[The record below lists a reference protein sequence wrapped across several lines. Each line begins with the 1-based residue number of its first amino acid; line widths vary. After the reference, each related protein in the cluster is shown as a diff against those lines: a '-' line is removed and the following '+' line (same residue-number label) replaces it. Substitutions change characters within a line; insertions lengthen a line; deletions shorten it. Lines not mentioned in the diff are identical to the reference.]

1 MYKLTNGRIPIIGC
15 GGIASG
21 ADAIQFA
28 KAGASV
34 IQIYTSFGYQ
44 GPGIVY
50 KIKEEAAEILER
62 SGTTWAE
69 IVGSDHEGLIKSPV
83 KRIHE

>member
-28 KAGASV
+28 RAGASV
-34 IQIYTSFGYQ
+34 VQIYTSFGYQ
-44 GPGIVY
+44 GPGVVH
-50 KIKEEAAEILER
+50 KIKQEASAILHEYGKTW
-62 SGTTWAE
+62 SG
-69 IVGSDHEGLIKSPV
+69 IVGSDHTS
-83 KRIHE
+83 

>member
-34 IQIYTSFGYQ
+34 VQIYTSFGYQ
-44 GPGIVY
+44 GPGIVH
-50 KIKEEAAEILER
+50 KIKKEAAEILEK
-62 SGTTWAE
+62 SGKTWSD
-69 IVGSDHEGLIKSPV
+69 IVGSDHRE
-83 KRIHE
+83 

>member
-1 MYKLTNGRIPIIGC
+1 MSLSLVKKMYKLTNGKIPIIGC

-44 GPGIVY
+44 GPGIVHS
-50 KIKEEAAEILER
+50 IKEEASSILQR
-62 SGTTWAE
+62 SGKTWSE
-69 IVGSDHEGLIKSPV
+69 IVGEDH
-83 KRIHE
+83 RD